1 MQNDSVTLLRLA
13 KRYRYLEREGLLP
26 LPAKNG
32 ITVVVEL
39 RHARWAAEALR
50 LLLLHSGPWIKV
62 VAVSMETAFPI
73 AAVAEAFGDE
83 PALRFIPFEHGRG
96 LNAAFAAAETSYV
109 LLLEDRVM
117 VHPGWLDAL
126 LWPLI
131 DDPGVALAAP
141 LSAAERPQEGGRY
154 HFGSDREL
162 SAYAEGL
169 RSLGGEDWAYAD
181 ALGGPC
187 LVFRRELLGRV
198 GGLDLSLA
206 SRSLIL
212 TDWSLRARQLGFS
225 LALCRS
231 AYVHVLH
238 TLEESVSAAGLDE
251 GRRAYLA
258 KWGLPDTWPAGL
270 FPPLPAELSSLPL
283 QPFVPLGPVPV
294 SAYTAA
300 AVVFFDE
307 QWSDEAAR
315 MRQQQLR
322 AELGGGRIRWVWVR
336 NSRGAGAYG
345 PAAPGRDAPIERDAP
360 IGVQGESAEVPVVQ
374 DPSRDVAI
382 FVRGET
388 PWLHALEQIAS
399 LYASEAVVYLSPE
412 ERYPRRYVQQ
422 LAETLQRSGMDI
434 VVHLPAE
441 AAANEPPP
449 PKGLARWSVPLGRI
463 AHRRGITPGRIG
475 PAGPERGLALFPDA
489 AWTVGYVK
497 ESSADGEGGGQ

>member
-13 KRYRYLEREGLLP
+13 KRYRYLEREGMLP
-26 LPAKNG
+26 LPAKDG

-39 RHARWAAEALR
+39 RHAQWAAEALR
-50 LLLLHSGPWIKV
+50 LLLLHSQPRIKV
-62 VAVSMETAFPI
+62 VAVSMEAAFPL
-73 AAVAEAFGDE
+73 AAVTEAFGDE
-83 PALRFIPFEHGRG
+83 RALRFIPFERGFG
-96 LNAAFAAAETSYV
+96 LNAALAAAETSYV

-162 SAYAEGL
+162 SVYAAGL
-169 RSLGGEDWAYAD
+169 RSADGDDWSYAE

-187 LVFRRELLGRV
+187 LLFRRELFGRV

-206 SRSLIL
+206 ARSLIL

-238 TLEESVSAAGLDE
+238 TLQELETAAGLDE

-258 KWGLPDTWPAGL
+258 KWGLPDTRPAGL

-283 QPFVPLGPVPV
+283 QPFVPLGPVPGSV
-294 SAYTAA
+294 FTAA

-315 MRQQQLR
+315 VRQQQLR

-336 NSRGAGAYG
+336 NSRGAGVCG
-345 PAAPGRDAPIERDAP
+345 PEAPGRDAYNERVAP
-360 IGVQGESAEVPVVQ
+360 LGSYGDEGESPAVQ
-374 DPSRDVAI
+374 DLVRDVAI
-382 FVRGET
+382 FVRGEP

-399 LYASEAVVYLSPE
+399 LYASETVVYLSPE
-412 ERYPRRYVQQ
+412 ERYPRGYIQQ
-422 LAETLQRSGMDI
+422 LAEALQRSGMDI

-449 PKGLARWSVPLGRI
+449 APGLTRWSVPLGRI
-463 AHRRGITPGRIG
+463 AHRRGIAPGRIG
-475 PAGPERGLALFPDA
+475 PAEPGRGLALFPHA
-489 AWTVGYVK
+489 AWTVGYVR
-497 ESSADGEGGGQ
+497 ESSASGEGGV